1 MAGPYSQDLRDRVLA
16 AYDRG
21 MQTKQIVKLFEVS
34 GSWARHVKQR
44 RRETGKATA
53 LPMGGVRVVKVDLEK
68 LRELVAAQPDATIHE
83 LHERLGMA
91 CSWSA
96 VAMALVRLNLTY
108 KKRQFTLPSRI
119 VRTSRPSERSGKI
132 ISHPGQRNV

>member
-1 MAGPYSQDLRDRVLA
+1 VLA

-21 MQTKQIVKLFEVS
+21 MQTKQIVNMLEVS

-44 RRETGKATA
+44 RRETGKTTA

-68 LRELVAAQPDATIHE
+68 LRELLAAQPDATILE
-83 LHERLGMA
+83 LHERLGAA
-91 CSWSA
+91 CGWSA

-108 KKRQFTLPSRI
+108 KKDNSRRRTGPSR
-119 VRTSRPSERSGKI
+119 RRGKADGLEKQ
-132 ISHPGQRNV
+132 PAVLAGETADFYR

>member
-21 MQTKQIVKLFEVS
+21 MQTNQIVKTFEVS
-34 GSWARHVKQR
+34 RSWAKHVKQR

-53 LPMGGVRVVKVDLEK
+53 LPMGGVRMVKIDLEK
-68 LRELVAAQPDATIHE
+68 LRELVAAQPDATIFE
-83 LHERLGMA
+83 LHERLGAA
-91 CSWSA
+91 CGWSA

-108 KKRQFTLPSRI
+108 KKRRFTQPSRI
-119 VRTSRPSERSGKI
+119 ARTSRKSEPTGKTT
-132 ISHPGQRNV
+132 SRPGRRNV